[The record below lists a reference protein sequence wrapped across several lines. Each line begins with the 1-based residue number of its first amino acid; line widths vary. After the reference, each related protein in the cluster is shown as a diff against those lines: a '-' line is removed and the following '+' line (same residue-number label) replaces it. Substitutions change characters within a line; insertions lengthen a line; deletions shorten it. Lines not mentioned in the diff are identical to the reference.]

1 MNKFRIKNLV
11 IIFIFFLT
19 SCSYEP
25 VFSNKDYGFEINEIT
40 LLGDKDINRNIEN
53 NLKLITNKKSVVE
66 KKYNLSIDTEKK
78 RKVISKDSQG
88 DPLKFEL
95 VLSSNI
101 VISNDQRTLI
111 TRKVE
116 KNYIYNN
123 NTDKFELEQSEKIII
138 ENLSEKIFDI
148 IISLIMNLNDS

>member
-148 IISLIMNLNDS
+148 IVSLIMNLNDS

>member
-123 NTDKFELEQSEKIII
+123 NTDKFELEQSEKI
-138 ENLSEKIFDI
+138 
-148 IISLIMNLNDS
+148 